1 MANVFLEF
9 LEKGKIRAGWGEKQG
24 PPPRAEK
31 EMRL

>member
-24 PPPRAEK
+24 PILLLVQKKR
-31 EMRL
+31 